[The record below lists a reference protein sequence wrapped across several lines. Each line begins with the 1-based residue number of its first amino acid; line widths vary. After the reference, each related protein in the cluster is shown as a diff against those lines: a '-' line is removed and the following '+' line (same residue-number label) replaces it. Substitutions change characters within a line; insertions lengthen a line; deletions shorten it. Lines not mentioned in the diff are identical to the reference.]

1 MSSMDDSDLMIDEK
15 EMIIGIE
22 YSGLEQSFC
31 HSSYFVNEEEEN
43 NEEENKED
51 DNSLWMHEIKNQIK
65 SKNNVIDS
73 TPETTIPKKEKYDN
87 YQTINLLIDNFE
99 CFAKRSDNYNDWFPD
114 VCAIF
119 NSLQDNVEQML
130 KAIHSYSELSSKYD
144 KDSVEKEIQK
154 IFDRHLRVDKRRTI
168 GSMMKIA
175 KESDKKKYEELFSK
189 KKKPK
194 KNNDLLDDSIK
205 QSTEYGIAK
214 VFVEN
219 FGDNFKM
226 VDIPSKKSYVWN
238 KDTGRWKLDN
248 GCSTMR
254 NMISVELKE
263 LYKIEMENTC
273 LKLSE
278 EEKAGNEEQVEY
290 LSKKVKNLLTL
301 VNKLEKT
308 TDKNNIVREIADL
321 VVDTEFEKQLN
332 CNTDL
337 FAFNNCVLDLTTMTT
352 RPAKYDDY
360 ISWSCGYDYNAD
372 INQERLKE
380 LKDLLKKIF
389 PDPNVLQLVL
399 EVLSCGFSGKPLEY
413 FVVFNGSG
421 GNGKGLIDEFIKIIF
436 GDYGYI
442 YAPVCLLTEKD
453 KTGPNPE
460 KAKLHNKRIV
470 IMKEPSSKEKLNND
484 RIKDMTGG
492 GNLSGRD
499 LYAGKED
506 CEILMALILIMEC
519 NVRPLFQEDPT
530 DGDIRRIVDILFPN
544 KFTNKKELIDNE
556 TVFQAEV
563 KYKSLEWKLEHRNE
577 FVFLL
582 LEAFKKLKKNDYVLN
597 IPKCVEERSKKY
609 INESFTILKM
619 FNDFYEYTEDEDDVV
634 KISDMFSLIS
644 TCSAYTNLTKQE
656 KRLYNKSYFVE
667 FFSTHTDFKGGI
679 YCERKKL
686 KGTDYRNILW
696 KYKLKE
702 ID

>member
-1 MSSMDDSDLMIDEK
+1 MSSRDDSDLMIEENK
-15 EMIIGIE
+15 MCIGLK
-22 YSGLEQSFC
+22 YSGLEHSFC
-31 HSSYFVNEEEEN
+31 HSSYFVNAEEEN

-119 NSLQDNVEQML
+119 NSLQDNVEQMF

-308 TDKNNIVREIADL
+308 TDKNNIVREIADMII
-321 VVDTEFEKQLN
+321 DTEFEEQLN
-332 CNTDL
+332 SNVDL
-337 FAFNNCVLDLTTMTT
+337 FAFDNCVLDLTTMTT

-360 ISWSCGYDYNAD
+360 ISWSTGYDYNL
-372 INQERLKE
+372 NVNSERLTE
-380 LKDLLKKIF
+380 LNELLAKIM
-389 PDPNVLQLVL
+389 PDPNSLQLLL
-399 EVLSCGFSGKPLEY
+399 EIFSCGFTGRVIEN
-413 FVVFNGSG
+413 FVIFNGAG
-421 GNGKGLIDEFIKIIF
+421 GNGKGLLDEFMELIF
-436 GDYGYI
+436 GEYCYI

-453 KTGPNPE
+453 KTGANPE
-460 KAKLHNKRIV
+460 KFKIHNKRIG
-470 IMKEPSSKEKLNND
+470 IMKEPPANTKINND
-484 RIKDMTGG
+484 TFKTLTGG
-492 GNLSGRD
+492 GNISGRD
-499 LYAGKED
+499 LYSGSEK
-506 CEILMALILIMEC
+506 CKIVLQWMLIMEC
-519 NVRPLFQEDPT
+519 NKKPLFNEDPT
-530 DGDIRRIVDILFPN
+530 DAEIRRIVDLLFPN
-544 KFTNKKELIDNE
+544 KFTNKKELINNVN
-556 TVFQAEV
+556 VFQADV
-563 KYKSLEWKLEHRNE
+563 KYKSMEWKLEHRDA
-577 FVFLL
+577 FVYLL
-582 LEAFKKLKKNDYVLN
+582 LEAFKKLKANNYELH
-597 IPKCVEERSKKY
+597 IPKFVQERSDKY
-609 INESFTILKM
+609 VNESFAVLKM
-619 FNDFYEYTEDEDDVV
+619 FNDYYEPSDVSTDVV
-634 KISDMFSLIS
+634 KISDVVSVVS
-644 TCSAYTNLTKQE
+644 NCSSFTNLTKAE
-656 KRLYNKSYFVE
+656 KRLYNKSYFVD
-667 FFSTHTDFKGGI
+667 FFAMHSDFKGI
-679 YCERKKL
+679 YFERKKIL
-686 KGTDYRNILW
+686 DNYYRNILLG
-696 KYKLKE
+696 YKMKE
-702 ID
+702 TD